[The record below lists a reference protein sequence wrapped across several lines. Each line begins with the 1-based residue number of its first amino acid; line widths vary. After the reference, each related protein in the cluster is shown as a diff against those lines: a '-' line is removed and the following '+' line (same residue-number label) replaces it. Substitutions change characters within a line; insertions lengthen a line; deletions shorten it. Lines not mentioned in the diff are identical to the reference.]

1 MTKPVNNTDT
11 KNTKTVPEFSEVDVF
26 RIINLVSGNQHY
38 SPKFAIG
45 MVRFNKKLTAKNT
58 AYKQSEN

>member
-26 RIINLVSGNQHY
+26 RIINLVKENQHY
-38 SPKFAIG
+38 SPKCAIG

-58 AYKQSEN
+58 ASKQSGN